1 MALVKASLDE
11 ASQRWSR
18 QEASRQTGTWG
29 IARRGHLHSLVE
41 LLLGDGLVA
50 KSLELVGGRHV
61 WGFVVWPEWS
71 ANYEVKAVSIS
82 QGMWKEGRGIQ
93 NVCIRGGGKAD
104 RRAKNIYWQAWARRL
119 LVGLLGELRYSRA
132 FHDRCRGPGGG
143 RLAGFCRGARLQMG
157 SPLRQS
163 KKEAE
168 KQPARSFFIQSNP

>member
-18 QEASRQTGTWG
+18 QEANGQAGTWG
-29 IARRGHLHSLVE
+29 VVLRGHLHSLVE

-61 WGFVVWPEWS
+61 WGFAVWPECS
-71 ANYEVKAVSIS
+71 ANYEAKAVLRS
-82 QGMWKEGRGIQ
+82 QEVWKEGRGIK
-93 NVCIRGGGKAD
+93 ISASEGGKAD
-104 RRAKNIYWQAWARRL
+104 RRAKNIYRQAWALRL

-143 RLAGFCRGARLQMG
+143 RLAGFV
-157 SPLRQS
+157 
-163 KKEAE
+163 E
-168 KQPARSFFIQSNP
+168 